1 MDEPLRTN
9 ELIRRA
15 RQERGYTQRNLARE
29 LGVDEQTVRSWERG
43 IRFPSLEF
51 RNRLSTILE
60 KPLEEL
66 GLHANQSEQLVA
78 AREESDHTNHSEPD
92 TPLTMTRME
101 SAHQQDVF
109 TTRNLTPGATIS
121 HNYYADVN
129 RLRMLR
135 RVRSRWIHGVLEHIS
150 GGHLLTL
157 NLQEEPDAVGHPW
170 KSAMRE
176 NYTAR
181 STPNDHL
188 HIMQVYHNANGE
200 LLILGEPGAGKT
212 TLLLG
217 LLRELIEHAELDVTL
232 PIPVVFH
239 LSAWAEKRPSF
250 ADWLIEELV
259 TKYQV
264 PHKLATE
271 WIQHDHIVP
280 LLDGLDEVGES
291 FRTDC
296 IEAINTYRQEHGLLP
311 MVVCSRKTDYLAQ
324 PARIIL
330 NTAVVVQP
338 LTEQQI
344 DSYVSQAGPELEA
357 MGYALK
363 HDKHLREMASNPLML
378 TILALSYRDMPLDE
392 VLAMSSPETGR
403 HAIFEKY
410 VERLLLQQNTA
421 SENYAPQQTK
431 RWLSWLARQLT
442 QHSQTE
448 FYIERI
454 QPDWLCNDH
463 IRHHYR
469 HVVVR
474 LIFSLEIIII
484 SALFSLL
491 RGGRI
496 GPISGVGV
504 GLLGWLGSGPGNSA
518 LGWMAPGLGGG
529 LEGGGSLGI
538 IIATVTLLVTLLID
552 RPIPKLSWR
561 MFLHSL
567 SQGIQKG
574 LFIGAAVGIVSCVL
588 FGLDSN
594 WNNGLYRGM
603 GMGLFSGLL
612 IGLMTG
618 LITGLRYDNQRKPH
632 PQNAHRS
639 HRISRATIIDTC
651 IFALCG
657 MIGFGAIDAFLVRG
671 INASVIIYAL
681 IMGIF
686 FGIAFGIGG
695 GTRLIQDIGV
705 HIQPAETVA
714 WSWREIGRNLTTN
727 IQKGL
732 GISII
737 ITLSTIAI
745 ITGASGF
752 FYGIPYGLRYGL
764 IYGII
769 IGLVSGV
776 ASILTEILHS
786 GWSSTI
792 LEEHQLAH
800 ANEGIRRSA
809 RNALIAACFFGVVG
823 GIASGLVCGT
833 AFGWIGQLPH
843 WPTIGIG
850 FAFIGGAIFAL
861 QASMLNG
868 GIACIEHYM
877 LRLYLWKAGHIPWK
891 YRRFLDYAA
900 KQILLQKIGGGYMF
914 SHRLL
919 LEHFTSFHS
928 LHHSKNLQQV
938 KVTESKNVQEAD

>member
-1 MDEPLRTN
+1 
-9 ELIRRA
+9 
-15 RQERGYTQRNLARE
+15 
-29 LGVDEQTVRSWERG
+29 
-43 IRFPSLEF
+43 
-51 RNRLSTILE
+51 
-60 KPLEEL
+60 
-66 GLHANQSEQLVA
+66 
-78 AREESDHTNHSEPD
+78 
-92 TPLTMTRME
+92 
-101 SAHQQDVF
+101 
-109 TTRNLTPGATIS
+109 
-121 HNYYADVN
+121 
-129 RLRMLR
+129 MLR
-135 RVRSRWIHGVLEHIS
+135 RVRSRWITGVLEHIS
-150 GGHLLTL
+150 SGHLLTL
-157 NLQEEPDAVGHPW
+157 NLQAKPDAVGHPW
-170 KSAMRE
+170 KSTIRE
-176 NYTAR
+176 NYTAKKDR
-181 STPNDHL
+181 TENL
-188 HIMQVYHNANGE
+188 HIMQVYHDADGE

-212 TLLLG
+212 TLLLD
-217 LLRELIEHAELDVTL
+217 LLRELIKRAEIDSTL
-232 PIPVVFH
+232 PIPVIFN
-239 LSAWAEKRPSF
+239 LSAWAEKRPPF
-250 ADWLIEELV
+250 ADWLIEELM

-264 PHKLATE
+264 PQKLAAE
-271 WIQHDHIVP
+271 WIQYDHIVP
-280 LLDGLDEVGES
+280 LLDGLDEVEEA
-291 FRTDC
+291 FRTAC
-296 IEAINTYRQEHGLLP
+296 IEAINGYRQEHGLLS
-311 MVVCSRKTDYLAQ
+311 MVVCSRKTDYLSQ
-324 PARIIL
+324 SARIIL
-330 NTAVVVQP
+330 NSAVVVQP
-338 LTEQQI
+338 LAAQQI
-344 DSYVSQAGPELEA
+344 DSYISQAGPELEA
-357 MGYALK
+357 MDYALK
-363 HDKHLREMASNPLML
+363 HDTHLQEMASNPLML
-378 TILALSYRDMPLDE
+378 TILALSYRDMPLEE
-392 VLAMSSPETGR
+392 VLAMKSLETSR
-403 HAIFEKY
+403 NAIFEKY
-410 VERLLLQQNTA
+410 VERLLLQQNTTD
-421 SENYAPQQTK
+421 EHFTPQQTK
-431 RWLSWLARQLT
+431 RWLGWLAEQLT

-448 FYIERI
+448 FYIERM
-454 QPDWLCNDH
+454 QPDWLCNDT

-561 MFLHSL
+561 MFWHSL

-618 LITGLRYDNQRKPH
+618 LITGLRYDSQRKPH

-639 HRISRATIIDTC
+639 YRISRAAIIDTW

-657 MIGFGAIDAFLVRG
+657 MIGFGAINALLVRG

-695 GTRLIQDIGV
+695 GTRLIRDIGV

-745 ITGASGF
+745 IAGASGF
-752 FYGIPYGLRYGL
+752 FYGLPYGLRYGL

-776 ASILTEILHS
+776 ASILTGILHS

-792 LEEHQLAH
+792 LEEHQLTH
-800 ANEGIRRSA
+800 ANEGIRRSS
-809 RNALIAACFFGVVG
+809 RNALIAAGFFGVVG
-823 GIASGLVCGT
+823 GIASGLVCGI
-833 AFGWIGQLPH
+833 AFGWIGQLHH

-850 FAFIGGAIFAL
+850 FALICGAIFAL
-861 QASMLNG
+861 QAGMLNG

-877 LRLYLWKAGHIPWK
+877 LRLYLCKAGHIPWK
-891 YRRFLDYAA
+891 YRRFLDYAT
-900 KQILLQKIGGGYMF
+900 KHILLQKIGGGYMF

-919 LEHFTSFHS
+919 LEHFASSHLS
-928 LHHSKNLQQV
+928 ASHKKLLEIERLEDKCK
-938 KVTESKNVQEAD
+938 KVIE